1 MSNIK
6 CQISN
11 IKYQT
16 VAAVLICLLTACSRA
31 ETPSQPGGSPTGIPG
46 ASQLPTWTPP
56 AAMSPTIALFVPS
69 ADSLT
74 TAQLETRLDPFGSPD
89 CKLPCYNG
97 LVPGQGDLQEALNF
111 YGRLGISAL
120 DLQPGDYEA
129 ARDGTGN
136 LGATLIRSSDVQQA
150 IEAGFRPP
158 QVDLRLDSNVVRSIY
173 VKWGNLPF
181 YLTLPHTL
189 EVMGQP
195 DRLDL
200 ALVFGEGN
208 PTFVLQLIYTASQT
222 GFAFSGEAPND
233 GSQVLVCLSNDR
245 LNATM
250 LGVFAPGE
258 PIMAGQTYEKY
269 LMPIQETLGLPYAD
283 IAAQA
288 GAGGC
293 LSIPQ
298 SLWGVWQTPENN

>member
-1 MSNIK
+1 
-6 CQISN
+6 
-11 IKYQT
+11 
-16 VAAVLICLLTACSRA
+16 
-31 ETPSQPGGSPTGIPG
+31 
-46 ASQLPTWTPP
+46 
-56 AAMSPTIALFVPS
+56 
-69 ADSLT
+69 
-74 TAQLETRLDPFGSPD
+74 
-89 CKLPCYNG
+89 
-97 LVPGQGDLQEALNF
+97 LVPGQGGLQEALNF
-111 YGRLGISAL
+111 YSRLGISAL

-129 ARDGTGN
+129 AQDGKGN

-150 IEAGFRPP
+150 IETGFRPP
-158 QVDLRLDSNVVRSIY
+158 QVDLRLDSNVARSIY

-181 YLTLPHTL
+181 YLTLPRTF

-200 ALVFGEGN
+200 ALVFGQGN

-258 PIMAGQTYEKY
+258 PIMAGQTYEKH
-269 LMPIQETLGLPYAD
+269 LMPVQETLGMPYAD
-283 IAAQA
+283 IAAQV

-298 SLWGVWQTPENN
+298 SLWGVWQTPGNN